1 MHLLVLAGDGIGPEI
16 TAATL
21 AVLRA
26 VSERFAL
33 QLRIEEAAIGH
44 AGLRAHGSTIHADIV
59 EKARRAEGIVL
70 GPTSTFEFKDPARGE
85 INPSMMLRKSL
96 DLFANIRPARTYAGF
111 PLRCGEFD
119 LIVARENTEGFYADR
134 NMEAGS
140 GEILVTKDLAI
151 SLRRITRSCSE
162 RIARVAFELAMTR
175 RKRVTIVHKANVL
188 KVTDGLFIEACRK
201 IGEEFPAVTVDD
213 VIVDAMMAHVVRHP
227 QRFDIIVTTNMY
239 GDILS
244 DLTAELSGSLGL
256 AASLNA
262 GTDHGM
268 AQAAHGSAPDIAGK
282 NVANP
287 LSLILSAAMLLAW
300 YGRRNKAKP
309 FEAAAAAIEKS
320 VEAAIAAGEST
331 AGWGRARPAMPLL
344 HAFARSLRDAV
355 RHARSHCR
363 AGRALSS
370 GRRTHLSRGRGFAQ
384 ATRKRLCDASG
395 QAFCDRATQFL
406 RH

>member
-16 TAATL
+16 TAATQ

-26 VSERFAL
+26 ASGRFDL
-33 QLRIEEAAIGH
+33 QLHMEEAAVGH
-44 AGLRAHGSTIHADIV
+44 AGLRAYGSTIHTDIV
-59 EKARRAEGIVL
+59 EKARKADGIVL

-119 LIVARENTEGFYADR
+119 LVVVRENTEGFYADR
-134 NMEAGS
+134 NMEVGS
-140 GEILVTKDLAI
+140 GEVLVTKDVAI
-151 SLRRITRSCSE
+151 SLRRITRACSE
-162 RIARVAFELAMTR
+162 RIARTAFELAMTR

-201 IGEEFPAVTVDD
+201 VAQEYPAVAVDD
-213 VIVDAMMAHVVRHP
+213 VIVDAMMAHVVRNP
-227 QRFDIIVTTNMY
+227 QRFDVIVTTNMY

-262 GTDHGM
+262 GAEHGM

-282 NVANP
+282 NTANP
-287 LSLILSAAMLLAW
+287 LSLILSGAMLLAW
-300 YGRRNKAKP
+300 YGRRNKANS
-309 FEAAAAAIEKS
+309 FDVAAAAIEKA
-320 VEAAIAAGEST
+320 VEAAIAAKQST
-331 AGWGRARPAMPLL
+331 ADIGGRLGTRETGEAIAAR
-344 HAFARSLRDAV
+344 LRA
-355 RHARSHCR
+355 
-363 AGRALSS
+363 
-370 GRRTHLSRGRGFAQ
+370 
-384 ATRKRLCDASG
+384 
-395 QAFCDRATQFL
+395 
-406 RH
+406 